1 MFFDKKVT
9 IFKKKDRET
18 WQRIRDALKAEGF
31 RGIRAG
37 HYFADALSA
46 GG

>member
-1 MFFDKKVT
+1 MFFEKKVT

-18 WQRIRDALKAEGF
+18 WQRIREALKAEGF
-31 RGIRAG
+31 KGVRAS
-37 HYFADALSA
+37 HYFADTLCA